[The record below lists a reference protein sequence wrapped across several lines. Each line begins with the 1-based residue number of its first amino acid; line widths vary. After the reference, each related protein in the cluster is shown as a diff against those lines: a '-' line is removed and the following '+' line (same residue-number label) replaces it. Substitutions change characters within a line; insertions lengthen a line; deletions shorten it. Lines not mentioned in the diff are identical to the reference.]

1 MFWIIPPIYLGN
13 IIDRDE
19 LRMIRISDGDEVQ
32 EIKQDCFTTF
42 YRGSTY
48 RKLIQV
54 GKHFFGTRLK
64 AFLGAEEEE
73 ICSFL

>member
-1 MFWIIPPIYLGN
+1 MV
-13 IIDRDE
+13 
-19 LRMIRISDGDEVQ
+19 RISDGDEVH
-32 EIKQDCFTTF
+32 EIKQDCFTAF

-64 AFLGAEEEE
+64 AFLGTEEEE